1 MSFRNMNKTE
11 LKELL
16 EKYKKGTCSASEQAM
31 VEHWYQ
37 QWDPGEFDLSEE
49 ELISY
54 LQLIKERLPKKNK
67 PFKKYYGIAA
77 AIALI
82 TVGVSFYFISHSGA
96 GRIENPET
104 ALAKQQPIIPG
115 GNKATLTLSDGR
127 VIVLDSTAKGKIS
140 RENGIE
146 ISKSADGQLVYRISG
161 EKQRN
166 PGEGKLAVM
175 FNTISTPRGG
185 QYQVYL
191 PDGTH
196 VWLNAET
203 MLRFPVSFG
212 NNARL
217 VELSGEAYFEV
228 TKNANAPFKVKTRT
242 QEVEVLGTHFN
253 VNAYT
258 DEPISKTTL
267 LEGKVK
273 VWKGLN
279 SVLLNPGQQASNAGG
294 LPLNVKM
301 LKDPDAAIAWKNGL
315 FKFEQ
320 EDLYTIMNK
329 VSRWYDVR
337 VEYKGDFSGKT
348 YGGDISRF
356 KDVNE
361 VLETMELTGTVHFK
375 IEGRRIIVMP

>member
-1 MSFRNMNKTE
+1 MSFPDMNKAE
-11 LKELL
+11 LQELL
-16 EKYKKGTCSASEQAM
+16 EKYKKDTCSESERAM

-49 ELISY
+49 ELMSD

-67 PFKKYYGIAA
+67 TLKKYYGIAA

-82 TVGVSFYFISHSGA
+82 AVGLSFYFVKYSDIGKTGNS
-96 GRIENPET
+96 ET
-104 ALAKQQPIIPG
+104 AMAKHQPIIPG
-115 GNKATLTLSDGR
+115 GNKAILTLSDGR
-127 VIVLDSTAKGKIS
+127 VIVLDSATKGQIS
-140 RENGIE
+140 RDNGIE
-146 ISKSADGQLVYRISG
+146 ISKSADGQLVYRISAEKRYNSG
-161 EKQRN
+161 ERQ
-166 PGEGKLAVM
+166 LTAM

-203 MLRFPVSFG
+203 KLRFPVSFDPKS
-212 NNARL
+212 RQ

-228 TKNANAPFKVKTRT
+228 AKNPNAPFKVKTGT

-253 VNAYT
+253 VNAYA

-273 VWKGLN
+273 IWKGAT
-279 SVLLNPGQQASNAGG
+279 SVLLNPGQQAGNIAG
-294 LPLNVKM
+294 LPLKVKM
-301 LKDPDAAIAWKNGL
+301 LADPDAAIAWKNGL

-329 VSRWYDVR
+329 ISRWYDVR
-337 VEYKGDFSGKT
+337 VEYKGNFSGKT